1 MGDPHSNPN
10 TMRTFALACVFLAVA
25 ITALPADDFV
35 AEALPADDVAP
46 DSRMAP
52 DGELLAPDTEL
63 YVQQLHKEASNDVAA
78 LIEAG
83 KTKDACAKLADSSI
97 KEITDGQKNTQR
109 LVNRMD
115 VGKNA
120 HTAGLAAYNAAKSR
134 ETKARTAYH
143 SANKAAS
150 KAKSK
155 PIKMRPISLSQVKT
169 GSCLDVS
176 EDSAYV
182 SAKRATTSA
191 NKKKIKTK
199 ATYDDSR
206 KATASALKAHQ
217 KAKVAAA
224 CRAQKNHKAAVKA
237 VSNFN
242 SSKNAKAWAKAYH
255 MKCVLDG
262 KPANKCAVPR
272 VPRVT
277 APRMPSWVARTKCTS
292 GGSMTCKMTTK
303 ASNNAG
309 VIKPHFPGGGYQL
322 VGGGINNRYRSWNAN
337 SALEEAFPHGNHFQC
352 DTGFGPGLLTCY
364 AMYCKKSGMRC
375 NTNRSHRQRKSGTQ
389 TVNAP
394 RGYTMTGGVLYNH
407 YRHFNHRAHFERS
420 HPNGNGWIGDMGA
433 GWGDYTVSVR
443 SCTGVSCVTRSSSVG
458 NSKVVTCPGGYKV
471 TSCGSHQMNGWG
483 KLGAFENMNFH
494 GNGCHCDMGFGSGKQ
509 RCYARCCK

>member
-25 ITALPADDFV
+25 ITALPADDLV
-35 AEALPADDVAP
+35 AEALPADTEVA
-46 DSRMAP
+46 
-52 DGELLAPDTEL
+52 APDTEL

-97 KEITDGQKNTQR
+97 KEITDGQRNTQR

-115 VGKNA
+115 VGKNC

-134 ETKARTAYH
+134 ETSARNAYH
-143 SANKAAS
+143 SANNAYNR
-150 KAKSK
+150 AKGA
-155 PIKMRPISLSQVKT
+155 RVKT
-169 GSCLDVS
+169 SPFTVSKVKANGCLDVS
-176 EDSAYV
+176 KDSAYIA
-182 SAKRATTSA
+182 AKRHVTTTNN
-191 NKKKIKTK
+191 NKIRKK
-199 ATYDDSR
+199 AAYDNSR
-206 KATASALKAHQ
+206 KATADALKAHQ
-217 KAKVAAA
+217 KAKVACA

-237 VSNFN
+237 TSNFN
-242 SSKNAKAWAKAYH
+242 SSKNAKAWTKAYH

-277 APRMPSWVARTKCTS
+277 SPSMPSWVARTSCTS
-292 GGSMTCKMTTK
+292 SSPLHCKMTTK

-352 DTGFGPGLLTCY
+352 DTGFGPGHLTCY

-375 NTNRSHRQRKSGTQ
+375 STNRSHRQRKSGTQ
-389 TVNAP
+389 TANAP
-394 RGYTMTGGVLYNH
+394 RGYTMTGGGLYNH

-443 SCTGVSCVTRSSSVG
+443 SCTGLACTTRHSGVG
-458 NSKVVTCPGGYKV
+458 NSKVVTCPSGYKV

-483 KLGAFENMNFH
+483 KLGGFEQYNFH